1 MITFAGFLVITVII
15 MCAIENYQSPS
26 AEIIR
31 VDTPA
36 ILCLS
41 PGNGIIEST
50 MQGVGRE
57 EFEW

>member
-1 MITFAGFLVITVII
+1 MITFAGFLVIAIKI
-15 MCAIENYQSPS
+15 MFTIKNYQSPI
-26 AEIIR
+26 AEVVS